1 MSESLSQQRDRH
13 AYLDLVSKAAA
24 LDRVD
29 WCAQVSMKL
38 KLARMWDHNGT
49 NMEAI
54 GFMYRDYKTLIGLDA
69 NQELTGQHPAL
80 W

>member
-1 MSESLSQQRDRH
+1 MYTSEVFH
-13 AYLDLVSKAAA
+13 KAAA

-29 WCAQVSMKL
+29 RCAQVSMKL

-69 NQELTGQHPAL
+69 NQELTGQHIAL
-80 W
+80 

>member
-1 MSESLSQQRDRH
+1 
-13 AYLDLVSKAAA
+13 
-24 LDRVD
+24 
-29 WCAQVSMKL
+29 MKL

-69 NQELTGQHPAL
+69 NQEMTGQHPHLQLSGSLTLSLKSRARMWQWIAQL
-80 W
+80 HAQRLTGRVDVQ